1 MQLNL
6 LLNIFLATTQTY
18 LLLGVVILVII
29 AIVSIIATISKK
41 KARKKSQA
49 KDEVK
54 YEEKQDNTFIE
65 PIFSKD
71 DESSNVDFD
80 SSHQDVMRLS
90 SAQTSIMLKP
100 IKSRPRPPKKARA
113 KEIKEEIVEL
123 KESSFNKDHIYDEEL
138 FKKPGIISMYLDVD
152 GLYRFKII
160 TSANET
166 IAISKAHINRF
177 SCIKA
182 IKLAIVAGK
191 YAEVVDSTDAEYMQ
205 MLRMYMFEISRDLEN
220 KFRFKLKTR
229 TLQDILV
236 SPGYVSKFNCINGV
250 KSVRNVLEFH
260 TLRDDTSKTFVA
272 NFEEEVR
279 AVWQEYISDD
289 SDSEAANED
298 VKASIG
304 Y

>member
-1 MQLNL
+1 
-6 LLNIFLATTQTY
+6 
-18 LLLGVVILVII
+18 
-29 AIVSIIATISKK
+29 
-41 KARKKSQA
+41 
-49 KDEVK
+49 
-54 YEEKQDNTFIE
+54 
-65 PIFSKD
+65 
-71 DESSNVDFD
+71 
-80 SSHQDVMRLS
+80 
-90 SAQTSIMLKP
+90 
-100 IKSRPRPPKKARA
+100 
-113 KEIKEEIVEL
+113 
-123 KESSFNKDHIYDEEL
+123 
-138 FKKPGIISMYLDVD
+138 
-152 GLYRFKII
+152 
-160 TSANET
+160 
-166 IAISKAHINRF
+166 
-177 SCIKA
+177 
-182 IKLAIVAGK
+182 
-191 YAEVVDSTDAEYMQ
+191 
-205 MLRMYMFEISRDLEN
+205 MFEISRDLEN